1 MTSPTDGVMFDE
13 QSAKRLVQSNRLVES
28 NPNALYYDLPSGSMF
43 DRPSESGKIIYDVL
57 WARSNQDIYQT
68 TAYRTYKTKN
78 LWYIMN
84 LGLFIGLTRSLYDD
98 TESQTSYGIHS
109 FKITVNDHT
118 SDWIDLP
125 TDPELSDGEF
135 KKELGTR
142 IITALE
148 NFPQYTEETFF
159 AEFIDTS
166 DSGNDSVD
174 YASASLQF
182 SFGLSGAFSTQPNN
196 TIPTWMYSY
205 VSEVRYYRIGDNNTF
220 VSGPSSGL
228 YINPFYLFV
237 SNYRVYKN
245 INVKLLT
252 FDKNYINY
260 GQVGFIIGLAVE
272 PSTYVVAYSP
282 IRIQTPIVPNWSQI
296 T

>member
-1 MTSPTDGVMFDE
+1 MSDTEGVMFDE
-13 QSAKRLVQSNRLVES
+13 QSARRIARSNGLVEA
-28 NPNALYYDLPSGSMF
+28 NPNALYYDLPSGPMF
-43 DRPSESGKIIYDVL
+43 DRPLESNQTLYEVL

-68 TAYRTYKTKN
+68 TASRTFRTNK

-84 LGLFIGLTRSLYDD
+84 LGLFVGLTRSLYTD
-98 TESQTSYGIHS
+98 TESTTSYGIHS

-125 TDPELSDGEF
+125 TDPALSDGEF
-135 KKELGTR
+135 KKELGNR
-142 IITALE
+142 IITALKS
-148 NFPQYTEETFF
+148 FPQYTEKTFF
-159 AEFIDTS
+159 SEFIDIS
-166 DSGNDSVD
+166 DSGNDTVD

-205 VSEVRYYRIGDNNTF
+205 VSEVRYHRLGDNNTF
-220 VSGPSSGL
+220 VSGPSTGF

-245 INVKLLT
+245 IFVKLLT

-282 IRIQTPIVPNWSQI
+282 IRIQTPMVPNWSKI